1 MPDQSY
7 IRESVARQEPH
18 AAGALKYSAYN
29 WTRER
34 FLCGE
39 IEGGDFSAS
48 GLEARLRTLTPGA
61 STAIWITPFR
71 GISATSVRVPID
83 LVYLDANCVVIDAVE
98 SFPLSSVS
106 SSSRPAESILALPSN
121 SIASAGTRAGDQLI
135 LCESQ
140 EMKQRLQQMM
150 GARGAEREDQGA
162 QTGLNANSLN
172 ANSRTK
178 PARVLQFVDRTQP
191 TAVEVQ
197 AAEVVPA
204 AMPALP
210 EVKLAP
216 IRAAAE
222 PAQKAAKPAKSWLQK
237 LINPDPPE
245 PRKASREALHGLA
258 AYFFTGGDPRAH
270 AIRDISATGLYVLTE
285 ERWYPGT
292 VVRMTLTDQGKPGS
306 ERSLTVHASVVRW
319 GNDGVGLQF
328 VAADAGPNGRQ
339 ILQFIQRLRS

>member
-1 MPDQSY
+1 MPDQPY

-18 AAGALKYSAYN
+18 AASALKYSAYN

-39 IEGGDFSAS
+39 IEAGDFSAT
-48 GLEARLRTLTPGA
+48 GLEARLRTLTPG
-61 STAIWITPFR
+61 SSSAIWITPFR
-71 GISATSVRVPID
+71 GISPTSVRVPVD

-106 SSSRPAESILALPSN
+106 SSSRPADSILALPSN
-121 SIASAGTRAGDQLI
+121 SIAAAGTRAGDRLI

-140 EMKQRLQQMM
+140 EMKQRLHQMM
-150 GARGAEREDQGA
+150 IARGSDRDDQSE
-162 QTGLNANSLN
+162 QTGLNAS
-172 ANSRTK
+172 SRTK
-178 PARVLQFVDRTQP
+178 PARVLQFVDRSQP
-191 TAVEVQ
+191 ASVEVQ
-197 AAEVVPA
+197 PAEVEPV

-210 EVKLAP
+210 EVKPAP
-216 IRAAAE
+216 AVAE
-222 PAQKAAKPAKSWLQK
+222 PAQKAAKAGKSWFQK
-237 LINPDPPE
+237 LLNPDPPE
-245 PRKASREALHGLA
+245 PRKAAREALHGLA

-328 VAADAGPNGRQ
+328 ADAGPDGRQ
-339 ILQFIQRLRS
+339 VTQFIQRLRS